1 MAKTTKTDINKV
13 SRKDRLFGHQSLYAK
28 KGSPATRKA
37 NRKKKVRDVYDR
49 EMTRVSQDFYDENIT
64 QEKAKAR
71 KDKIK
76 KARDVAMS
84 QADSEFKREQI
95 AFGKQKYGTGSTKVV
110 KKAGGKTIKG
120 YNKGGP
126 GKFRSELDGVMD
138 GTGRSGY
145 MGGRALHFKK
155 NKNRG

>member
-1 MAKTTKTDINKV
+1 MAKTTKTDINKA
-13 SRKDRLFGHQSLYAK
+13 SRFDKRFGAK
-28 KGSPATRKA
+28 SGSPATRRT
-37 NRKKKVRDVYDR
+37 NRKKKATDVYNR
-49 EMTRVSQDFYDENIT
+49 EMTRVFSDEDQQSISR
-64 QEKAKAR
+64 EKAKAR
-71 KDKIK
+71 KNKLK
-76 KARDVAMS
+76 QARDVAMS
-84 QADSEFKREQI
+84 QADSEFKREQK
-95 AFGKQKYGTGSTKVV
+95 AFRTKKYGENSTKVV

>member
-1 MAKTTKTDINKV
+1 MAKTKKTDINKV
-13 SRKDRLFGHQSLYAK
+13 SRIDKMFGHHSLGAK
-28 KGSPATRKA
+28 EGSPATRK
-37 NRKKKVRDVYDR
+37 
-49 EMTRVSQDFYDENIT
+49 EMTRVSKDFYDESIT
-64 QEKAKAR
+64 KAQTKAR

-76 KARDVAMS
+76 QARDVAMS
-84 QADSEFKREQI
+84 QADSEFKREQK
-95 AFGKQKYGTGSTKVV
+95 AFGTKKYGENSTNVV